1 MGSIPICN
9 IGKNIL
15 AVPFVTQNMCTQ
27 EQVRNWEKAASK
39 KTFGPFSAKIQFQR
53 KYGPTII
60 RKEQRAQLSKNSRA
74 SFHSRQNSARFL
86 ESMKLSKFS
95 REAEKNFHGFDEL
108 ISNGDAKSWKLH

>member
-53 KYGPTII
+53 KYGPTKI
-60 RKEQRAQLSKNSRA
+60 RREQRAQLSKYSRA
-74 SFHSRQNSARFL
+74 SILGKTQLGFSNRWNFRNSL
-86 ESMKLSKFS
+86 ERPK
-95 REAEKNFHGFDEL
+95 KNFHGFDEL